1 VAIQK
6 LGTNIMKTLRVRLI
20 IEGKVQGVWFRES
33 ARRMAVALGV
43 NGWIKNNYDGSVEA
57 IIDGEEHKVRE
68 MIAWCHEGPP
78 AANVTKVTKT
88 EEDHIESFSSFSIY
102 S

>member
-1 VAIQK
+1 M
-6 LGTNIMKTLRVRLI
+6 MKLRVRLI
-20 IEGKVQGVWFRES
+20 VEGKVQGVWFRDS
-33 ARRMAVALGV
+33 ARKKAVELGV

-57 IIDGEEHKVRE
+57 VIEGEEHKVRE

-88 EEDHIESFSSFSIY
+88 EEDQMEGFSSFSIY